1 MNLTLS
7 NRRRIGLALVLA
19 LPMVLS
25 PSTVGQAGTPPTVTY
40 LALGD
45 SVPYGWDS
53 VNPPGAL
60 ADPSFHV
67 GYPEVLAERSPLE
80 VVNASCRGETTAHF
94 LDLSALDNGCTT
106 TRNAVGIKTDWGPGR
121 SQFAFALEFLQA
133 NPDTGLVTIML
144 GANDFFLCQ
153 VDPVDG
159 CTQQDF
165 VGVLQA
171 IGRTLGTAIVGMRTV
186 GYDGQIVLVN
196 YYALDYR
203 DPMAVLVSQATAAV
217 YAQVASAFDGVTVAD
232 GFGAFEVASR
242 RSGGDPCAAGLL
254 IVEPGGGCNVHPSP
268 YGDEVL
274 ARAVHRAVDLG
285 AIGRALVP

>member
-1 MNLTLS
+1 MNLTIS
-7 NRRRIGLALVLA
+7 TRRRIGLAVVLA
-19 LPMVLS
+19 LPMLLAPSAVGHAGS
-25 PSTVGQAGTPPTVTY
+25 PPSVPY

-45 SVPYGWDS
+45 SVAYGWDS

-60 ADPSFHV
+60 ADASFHV
-67 GYPEVLAERSPLE
+67 GYPEVLADRSPLE

-94 LDLSALDNGCTT
+94 LDVDALDNGCDE
-106 TRNAVGIKTDWGPGR
+106 TRDSAGIKTDWGDG

-153 VDPVDG
+153 AGPGG
-159 CTQQDF
+159 CSQGEF
-165 VGVLQA
+165 LGVLGA
-171 IGRTLGTAIVGMRTV
+171 IGQTLGTAIVGMRTV

-203 DPMAVLVSQATAAV
+203 DPTAVLVSQATAAV

-254 IVEPGGGCNVHPSP
+254 IEEPGGCNVHPSP

-274 ARAVHRAVDLG
+274 ARAVHRAVDIG
-285 AIGRALVP
+285 AVGQALVP